1 MDENQVIVQTI
12 RDGNIPLRRI
22 STLDDVET
30 LDDTL
35 KKKVKEDSYLLLS
48 YNEETRKSYKQKL
61 SSLYNDINE
70 KFITLINNYNSTNS
84 DNFNNSLEQLRQEL
98 TALINTKSTV
108 SINDVKR
115 LINQYP
121 HLSEADVKRIIN
133 EEDDLTL
140 TEILPYINNAKEEL
154 RSDINSVN
162 YTINRIQ
169 SSLSN
174 YYTKNQVDSIYVS
187 TNNAIT
193 DQVTALQNQL
203 TEALRIFANKYLTI
217 EDFNITINQITNSN
231 VENLTRL
238 ENKINENAAA
248 NEVQLS
254 ELNNKI
260 NENHTANGEKFTEL
274 DNKLLII
281 ENKINDVANE
291 LTINTNIEYNNS
303 RIDLLEAKAAE
314 LQSTIDDIKENG
326 YTPTPP
332 MPETTVTESYSTYFW
347 LVNESN
353 INTLINN
360 SSIMSA
366 AESYAIRSVT
376 SGCPMQKNKKYNALS
391 LILSKFGMDDSL
403 EKIQESLYII
413 LPSNYLSYEGN
424 NILISNNYLRTNTL
438 DINVFNKSEINVT
451 HQTVKTIKTVY
462 NYEDRTETTTE
473 NINIQYSCLK
483 VVDSIES
490 GLELN
495 Y

>member
-1 MDENQVIVQTI
+1 MDENQVIIQTL
-12 RDGNIPLRRI
+12 RNENIPLRRI
-22 STLDDVET
+22 STLDDVEM

-70 KFITLINNYNSTNS
+70 KFKTLINDFNNTNN
-84 DNFNNSLEQLRQEL
+84 DNFNNSLEQLRKEL
-98 TALINTKSTV
+98 TALINTKSTLT
-108 SINDVKR
+108 INDVKR

-121 HLSEADVKRIIN
+121 HLSESDVKRIIK
-133 EEDDLTL
+133 EEDYLTL
-140 TEILPYINNAKEEL
+140 AEILPYINSVKEEL
-154 RSDINSVN
+154 LSDINSLN
-162 YTINRIQ
+162 NTINKIQ

-174 YYTKNQVDSIYVS
+174 YYTKNQVDSLYIS

-193 DQVTALQNQL
+193 EQVTALQNQL
-203 TEALRIFANKYLTI
+203 TEALRIIDNKYLTI
-217 EDFNITINQITNSN
+217 EDFNTSINQITNSTE
-231 VENLTRL
+231 ENLTRL
-238 ENKINENAAA
+238 ENKINEN
-248 NEVQLS
+248 
-254 ELNNKI
+254 
-260 NENHTANGEKFTEL
+260 HTVNGEKFSEL
-274 DNKLLII
+274 DNKILTI

-291 LTINTNIEYNNS
+291 LTINTNIEYANS

-332 MPETTVTESYSTYFW
+332 MPEITVTESYSTYFW

-360 SSIMSA
+360 SSIMPD

-376 SGCPMQKNKKYNALS
+376 SGCPMEKNKKYNALS

-403 EKIQESLYII
+403 EKIKESLYII

-462 NYEDRTETTTE
+462 NYEDRIEITTE
-473 NINIQYSCLK
+473 NINIQYRCLK

>member
-1 MDENQVIVQTI
+1 MDENQVIIQTL
-12 RDGNIPLRRI
+12 RNENIPLRRI
-22 STLDDVET
+22 STLDDVEM

-70 KFITLINNYNSTNS
+70 KFKALINDFNNTNN
-84 DNFNNSLEQLRQEL
+84 DNFNNSLEQLRKEL
-98 TALINTKSTV
+98 TALINTKSTLT
-108 SINDVKR
+108 INDVKR

-121 HLSEADVKRIIN
+121 HLSESDVKRIIK
-133 EEDDLTL
+133 EEDYVTL
-140 TEILPYINNAKEEL
+140 PEILPYINSVKEEL
-154 RSDINSVN
+154 LSDINSLN
-162 YTINRIQ
+162 NTINNIQ

-174 YYTKNQVDSIYVS
+174 YYTKNQVDSLYIS

-193 DQVTALQNQL
+193 EQVTALQNQL
-203 TEALRIFANKYLTI
+203 TEALRIIDNKYLTI
-217 EDFNITINQITNSN
+217 EDFNTSINQITNSTE
-231 VENLTRL
+231 ENLTRL
-238 ENKINENAAA
+238 E
-248 NEVQLS
+248 
-254 ELNNKI
+254 NKI
-260 NENHTANGEKFTEL
+260 NENHTANGEKFSEL
-274 DNKLLII
+274 DNKILTI

-291 LTINTNIEYNNS
+291 LTINTNIEYANS

-326 YTPTPP
+326 YIPTPP
-332 MPETTVTESYSTYFW
+332 MAEITVTESYSTYFW

-360 SSIMSA
+360 SSIMPD

-376 SGCPMQKNKKYNALS
+376 SGCPMEKNKKYNALS

-403 EKIQESLYII
+403 EKIKESLYII

-462 NYEDRTETTTE
+462 NYEDRIEITTE

>member
-1 MDENQVIVQTI
+1 MDEDKVIIQTL
-12 RDGNIPLRRI
+12 RNENIPLRRI
-22 STLDDVET
+22 STLDDVEM

-70 KFITLINNYNSTNS
+70 KFKALINDFNNTNN
-84 DNFNNSLEQLRQEL
+84 DNFNNSLEQLRKEL
-98 TALINTKSTV
+98 TALINTKSTLT
-108 SINDVKR
+108 INDVKR

-121 HLSEADVKRIIN
+121 HLSESDVKRIIK
-133 EEDDLTL
+133 EEDYVTL
-140 TEILPYINNAKEEL
+140 AEILPYINSVKEEL
-154 RSDINSVN
+154 LSDINSLN
-162 YTINRIQ
+162 NTINKIQ

-174 YYTKNQVDSIYVS
+174 YYTKNQVDSLYIS

-193 DQVTALQNQL
+193 EQVTALQNQL
-203 TEALRIFANKYLTI
+203 TEALRIIDNKYLTI
-217 EDFNITINQITNSN
+217 EDFNTSINQITNSTE
-231 VENLTRL
+231 ENLTRL
-238 ENKINENAAA
+238 E
-248 NEVQLS
+248 
-254 ELNNKI
+254 NKI
-260 NENHTANGEKFTEL
+260 NENHTANGEKFSEL
-274 DNKLLII
+274 DNKILTI

-291 LTINTNIEYNNS
+291 LTINTNIEYANS

-326 YTPTPP
+326 YIPTPP
-332 MPETTVTESYSTYFW
+332 MPEITVTESYSTYFW

-353 INTLINN
+353 INALINN
-360 SSIMSA
+360 SSIIDD

-376 SGCPMQKNKKYNALS
+376 SGCPMEKNKKYNALS

-403 EKIQESLYII
+403 EKIKESLYII
-413 LPSNYLSYEGN
+413 LPSSYLSYEGN

-462 NYEDRTETTTE
+462 NYEDRIEITTE

>member
-1 MDENQVIVQTI
+1 MDENQVIIQTL
-12 RDGNIPLRRI
+12 RNENIPLRRV
-22 STLDDVET
+22 STLDDVEM

-70 KFITLINNYNSTNS
+70 KFKTLINDFNNTNN
-84 DNFNNSLEQLRQEL
+84 DNFNNSLEQLRKEL
-98 TALINTKSTV
+98 TALINTKSTLT
-108 SINDVKR
+108 INDVKR

-121 HLSEADVKRIIN
+121 HLSESDVKRIIK
-133 EEDDLTL
+133 EEDYITL
-140 TEILPYINNAKEEL
+140 DEILPYINSVKEEL
-154 RSDINSVN
+154 HSDINSLN
-162 YTINRIQ
+162 NTINKIQ

-174 YYTKNQVDSIYVS
+174 YYTKNQVDSLYIS

-193 DQVTALQNQL
+193 EQVTALQNQL
-203 TEALRIFANKYLTI
+203 TEALRIIDNKYLTI
-217 EDFNITINQITNSN
+217 EDFNTSINKITNSTE
-231 VENLTRL
+231 ENLTRL
-238 ENKINENAAA
+238 E
-248 NEVQLS
+248 
-254 ELNNKI
+254 NKI
-260 NENHTANGEKFTEL
+260 NENHTANGEKFSEL
-274 DNKLLII
+274 DNKILTI

-291 LTINTNIEYNNS
+291 LTINTNIEYANS

-326 YTPTPP
+326 YIPTPP
-332 MPETTVTESYSTYFW
+332 MPEITVTESYSTYFW

-360 SSIMSA
+360 SSIMPD

-376 SGCPMQKNKKYNALS
+376 SGCPMEKNKKYNALS

-403 EKIQESLYII
+403 EKIKESLYII

-462 NYEDRTETTTE
+462 NYEDRIEITTE
-473 NINIQYSCLK
+473 NINIQYRCLK

>member
-1 MDENQVIVQTI
+1 MDENQVIIQTL
-12 RDGNIPLRRI
+12 RNENIPLRRV
-22 STLDDVET
+22 STLDDVEM

-70 KFITLINNYNSTNS
+70 KFKTLINDFNNTNN
-84 DNFNNSLEQLRQEL
+84 DNFNNSLEQLRKEL
-98 TALINTKSTV
+98 TALINTKSTLT
-108 SINDVKR
+108 INDVKR

-121 HLSEADVKRIIN
+121 HLSESDVKRIIK
-133 EEDDLTL
+133 EEDYLTL
-140 TEILPYINNAKEEL
+140 AEILPYINSVKEEL
-154 RSDINSVN
+154 LSDINSLN
-162 YTINRIQ
+162 NTINKIQ

-174 YYTKNQVDSIYVS
+174 YYTKNQVDSLYIS

-193 DQVTALQNQL
+193 EQVTALQNQL
-203 TEALRIFANKYLTI
+203 TEALRIIDNKYLTI
-217 EDFNITINQITNSN
+217 EDFNTSINQITNSTE
-231 VENLTRL
+231 ENLTRL
-238 ENKINENAAA
+238 ENKINEN
-248 NEVQLS
+248 
-254 ELNNKI
+254 
-260 NENHTANGEKFTEL
+260 HTSNGEKFSEL
-274 DNKLLII
+274 DNKILTI

-291 LTINTNIEYNNS
+291 LTINTNIEYANS

-326 YTPTPP
+326 YIPTPP
-332 MPETTVTESYSTYFW
+332 MPEITVTESYSTYFW

-360 SSIMSA
+360 SSIMPD

-376 SGCPMQKNKKYNALS
+376 SGCPMEKNKKYNALS

-403 EKIQESLYII
+403 EKIKESLYII

-462 NYEDRTETTTE
+462 NYEDRIEITTE
-473 NINIQYSCLK
+473 NINIQYRCLK

>member
-1 MDENQVIVQTI
+1 MDENQVIIQTL
-12 RDGNIPLRRI
+12 RNENIPLRRV
-22 STLDDVET
+22 STLDDVEM

-70 KFITLINNYNSTNS
+70 KFKTLINDFNNTNN
-84 DNFNNSLEQLRQEL
+84 DNFNNSLEQLRKEL
-98 TALINTKSTV
+98 TALINTKSTLT
-108 SINDVKR
+108 INDVKR

-121 HLSEADVKRIIN
+121 HLSESDVKRIIK
-133 EEDDLTL
+133 EEDYLTL
-140 TEILPYINNAKEEL
+140 AEILPYINSVKEEL
-154 RSDINSVN
+154 RSDINSLN
-162 YTINRIQ
+162 NTINKIQ

-174 YYTKNQVDSIYVS
+174 YYTKNQVDSLYIS

-193 DQVTALQNQL
+193 EQVTALQNQL
-203 TEALRIFANKYLTI
+203 TEALRIIDNKYLTI
-217 EDFNITINQITNSN
+217 EDFNTSINKITNSTE
-231 VENLTRL
+231 ENLTRL
-238 ENKINENAAA
+238 E
-248 NEVQLS
+248 
-254 ELNNKI
+254 NKI
-260 NENHTANGEKFTEL
+260 NENHTANGEKFSEL
-274 DNKLLII
+274 DNKILTI

-291 LTINTNIEYNNS
+291 LTINTNIEYANS

-326 YTPTPP
+326 YIPTPP
-332 MPETTVTESYSTYFW
+332 MPEITVTESYSTYFW

-360 SSIMSA
+360 SSIMPD

-376 SGCPMQKNKKYNALS
+376 SGCPMEKNKKYNALS

-403 EKIQESLYII
+403 EKIKESLYII

-462 NYEDRTETTTE
+462 NYEDRIEITTE
-473 NINIQYSCLK
+473 NINIQYRCLK

>member
-1 MDENQVIVQTI
+1 MDENQVIIQTL
-12 RDGNIPLRRI
+12 RNENIPLRRI
-22 STLDDVET
+22 STLDDVEM

-70 KFITLINNYNSTNS
+70 KFKTLINDFNNTNN
-84 DNFNNSLEQLRQEL
+84 DNFNNSLEQLRKEL
-98 TALINTKSTV
+98 TALINTKSTLT
-108 SINDVKR
+108 INDVKR

-121 HLSEADVKRIIN
+121 HLSESDVKRIIK
-133 EEDDLTL
+133 EEDYLTL
-140 TEILPYINNAKEEL
+140 AEILPYINSVKEEL
-154 RSDINSVN
+154 RSDINSLN
-162 YTINRIQ
+162 NTINKIQ

-174 YYTKNQVDSIYVS
+174 YYTKNQVDSLYIS

-193 DQVTALQNQL
+193 EQVTALQNQL
-203 TEALRIFANKYLTI
+203 TEALRIIDNKYLTI
-217 EDFNITINQITNSN
+217 EDFNTSINQITNSTE
-231 VENLTRL
+231 ENLTRL
-238 ENKINENAAA
+238 E
-248 NEVQLS
+248 
-254 ELNNKI
+254 NKI
-260 NENHTANGEKFTEL
+260 NENHTANGEKFSEL
-274 DNKLLII
+274 DNKILTI

-291 LTINTNIEYNNS
+291 LTINTNIEYANS

-326 YTPTPP
+326 YIPTPP
-332 MPETTVTESYSTYFW
+332 MPEITVTESYSTYFW

-360 SSIMSA
+360 SSIMPD

-376 SGCPMQKNKKYNALS
+376 SGCPMEKSKKYNALS

-403 EKIQESLYII
+403 EKIKESLYII

-462 NYEDRTETTTE
+462 NYEDRIEITTE
-473 NINIQYSCLK
+473 NINIQYRCLK

>member
-1 MDENQVIVQTI
+1 MAENTDNKRFSI
-12 RDGNIPLRRI
+12 IP
-22 STLDDVET
+22 
-30 LDDTL
+30 
-35 KKKVKEDSYLLLS
+35 LS

-70 KFITLINNYNSTNS
+70 KFKTLINDFNNTNN
-84 DNFNNSLEQLRQEL
+84 DNFNNSLEQLRKEL
-98 TALINTKSTV
+98 TALINTKSTLT
-108 SINDVKR
+108 INDVKR

-121 HLSEADVKRIIN
+121 HLSESDVKRIIK
-133 EEDDLTL
+133 EEDYLTL
-140 TEILPYINNAKEEL
+140 AEILPYINSVKEEL
-154 RSDINSVN
+154 RSDINSLN
-162 YTINRIQ
+162 NTINKIQ

-174 YYTKNQVDSIYVS
+174 YYTKNQVDSLYIS

-193 DQVTALQNQL
+193 EQVTALQNQL
-203 TEALRIFANKYLTI
+203 TEALRIIDNKYLTI
-217 EDFNITINQITNSN
+217 EDFNTSINQITNSTE
-231 VENLTRL
+231 ENLTRL
-238 ENKINENAAA
+238 E
-248 NEVQLS
+248 
-254 ELNNKI
+254 NKI
-260 NENHTANGEKFTEL
+260 NENHTANGEKFSEL
-274 DNKLLII
+274 DNKILTI

-291 LTINTNIEYNNS
+291 LTINTNIEYANS

-314 LQSTIDDIKENG
+314 LQSTIDDIKEHG
-326 YTPTPP
+326 YIPTPP
-332 MPETTVTESYSTYFW
+332 MPEITVTESYSTYFW

-360 SSIMSA
+360 SSIMPD

-376 SGCPMQKNKKYNALS
+376 SGCPMEKNKKYNALS
-391 LILSKFGMDDSL
+391 LILSKFGMDNSL
-403 EKIQESLYII
+403 EKIKESLYII
-413 LPSNYLSYEGN
+413 LPSNYLRYEGN

-462 NYEDRTETTTE
+462 NYEDRIEITTE
-473 NINIQYSCLK
+473 NINIQYRCLK

>member
-1 MDENQVIVQTI
+1 MDENQVIIQTL
-12 RDGNIPLRRI
+12 RNENIPLRRI
-22 STLDDVET
+22 STLDDVEM

-70 KFITLINNYNSTNS
+70 KFKTLINDFNNTNN
-84 DNFNNSLEQLRQEL
+84 DNFNNSLEQLRKEL
-98 TALINTKSTV
+98 TALINTKSTLT
-108 SINDVKR
+108 INDVKR

-121 HLSEADVKRIIN
+121 HLSESDVKRIIK
-133 EEDDLTL
+133 EEDYLTL
-140 TEILPYINNAKEEL
+140 AEILPYINSVKEEL
-154 RSDINSVN
+154 LSDINSLN
-162 YTINRIQ
+162 NTINKIQ

-174 YYTKNQVDSIYVS
+174 YYTKNQVDSLYIS

-193 DQVTALQNQL
+193 EQVTALQNQL
-203 TEALRIFANKYLTI
+203 TEALRIIDNKYLTI
-217 EDFNITINQITNSN
+217 EDFNTSINQITNSTE
-231 VENLTRL
+231 ENLTRL
-238 ENKINENAAA
+238 E
-248 NEVQLS
+248 
-254 ELNNKI
+254 NKI
-260 NENHTANGEKFTEL
+260 NENHTANGEKFSEL
-274 DNKLLII
+274 DNKILTI

-291 LTINTNIEYNNS
+291 LTINTNIEYANS

-326 YTPTPP
+326 YIPTPP
-332 MPETTVTESYSTYFW
+332 MPEITVTESYSTYFW

-360 SSIMSA
+360 SLIMPD

-376 SGCPMQKNKKYNALS
+376 SGCPMEKNKKYNALS

-403 EKIQESLYII
+403 EKIKESLYII

-462 NYEDRTETTTE
+462 NYEDRIEITTE

>member
-1 MDENQVIVQTI
+1 MDENQVIIQTL
-12 RDGNIPLRRI
+12 RNENIPLRRV
-22 STLDDVET
+22 STLDDVEM

-70 KFITLINNYNSTNS
+70 KFKTLINDFNNTNN
-84 DNFNNSLEQLRQEL
+84 DNFNNSLEQLRKEL
-98 TALINTKSTV
+98 TALINTKSTLT
-108 SINDVKR
+108 INDVKR

-121 HLSEADVKRIIN
+121 HLSESDVKRIIK
-133 EEDDLTL
+133 EEDYLTL
-140 TEILPYINNAKEEL
+140 AEILPYINSVKEEL
-154 RSDINSVN
+154 RSDINSLN
-162 YTINRIQ
+162 NTINKIQ

-174 YYTKNQVDSIYVS
+174 YYTKNQVDSLYIS

-193 DQVTALQNQL
+193 EQVTALQNQL
-203 TEALRIFANKYLTI
+203 TEALRIIDNKYLTI
-217 EDFNITINQITNSN
+217 EDFNTSINQITNSTE
-231 VENLTRL
+231 ENLTRL
-238 ENKINENAAA
+238 E
-248 NEVQLS
+248 
-254 ELNNKI
+254 NKI
-260 NENHTANGEKFTEL
+260 NENHTANGEKFSEL
-274 DNKLLII
+274 DNKILTI

-291 LTINTNIEYNNS
+291 LTINTNIEYTNS

-326 YTPTPP
+326 YIPTPP
-332 MPETTVTESYSTYFW
+332 MPEITVTESYSTYFW

-360 SSIMSA
+360 SSIMPD

-376 SGCPMQKNKKYNALS
+376 SGCPMEKNKKYNALS

-403 EKIQESLYII
+403 EKIKESLYII

-462 NYEDRTETTTE
+462 NYEDRIEITTE
-473 NINIQYSCLK
+473 NINIQYRCLK

>member
-1 MDENQVIVQTI
+1 MFMDENKVIIQTL
-12 RDGNIPLRRI
+12 RNENIPLRRI
-22 STLDDVET
+22 STLDDVEM

-70 KFITLINNYNSTNS
+70 KFKALINDFNNTNN
-84 DNFNNSLEQLRQEL
+84 DNFNNSLEQLRKEL
-98 TALINTKSTV
+98 TALINTKSTLT
-108 SINDVKR
+108 INDVKR

-121 HLSEADVKRIIN
+121 HLSESDVKRIIK
-133 EEDDLTL
+133 EEDYVTL
-140 TEILPYINNAKEEL
+140 AEILPYINSAKEEL
-154 RSDINSVN
+154 RSDINSIN
-162 YTINRIQ
+162 NTINNIQ

-174 YYTKNQVDSIYVS
+174 YYTKNQVDSLYIS

-193 DQVTALQNQL
+193 EQVTALQNQL
-203 TEALRIFANKYLTI
+203 TEALRIIDNKYLTI
-217 EDFNITINQITNSN
+217 EDFNASINQITNSTE
-231 VENLTRL
+231 ENLTRL
-238 ENKINENAAA
+238 E
-248 NEVQLS
+248 
-254 ELNNKI
+254 NKI
-260 NENHTANGEKFTEL
+260 NENHTANGEKFSEL
-274 DNKLLII
+274 DNKILTI

-291 LTINTNIEYNNS
+291 LTINTNIEYANS

-326 YTPTPP
+326 YIPTPP
-332 MPETTVTESYSTYFW
+332 IPEITVTESYSTYFW

-360 SSIMSA
+360 SSIIDG

-376 SGCPMQKNKKYNALS
+376 SGCPMEKNKKYNALS

-403 EKIQESLYII
+403 EKISESLYII
-413 LPSNYLSYEGN
+413 LPSSYLSYEGN

-462 NYEDRTETTTE
+462 NYENRIEITTE

>member
-1 MDENQVIVQTI
+1 MDENQVIIQTL
-12 RDGNIPLRRI
+12 RNENIPLRRV
-22 STLDDVET
+22 STLDDVEM

-70 KFITLINNYNSTNS
+70 KFKTLINDFNNTNN
-84 DNFNNSLEQLRQEL
+84 DNFNNSLEQLRKEL
-98 TALINTKSTV
+98 TALINTKSTLT
-108 SINDVKR
+108 INDVKR

-121 HLSEADVKRIIN
+121 HLSESDVKRIIKG
-133 EEDDLTL
+133 EDYVTL
-140 TEILPYINNAKEEL
+140 AEILPYINSVKEEL
-154 RSDINSVN
+154 LSDINSLN
-162 YTINRIQ
+162 NTINKIQ

-174 YYTKNQVDSIYVS
+174 YYTKNQVDSLYIS

-193 DQVTALQNQL
+193 EQVTALQNQL
-203 TEALRIFANKYLTI
+203 TEALRIIDNKYLTI
-217 EDFNITINQITNSN
+217 EDFNTSINQITNSTE
-231 VENLTRL
+231 ENLTRL
-238 ENKINENAAA
+238 E
-248 NEVQLS
+248 
-254 ELNNKI
+254 NKI
-260 NENHTANGEKFTEL
+260 NENHTANGEKFSEL
-274 DNKLLII
+274 DNKILTI

-291 LTINTNIEYNNS
+291 LTINTNIEYANS

-326 YTPTPP
+326 YIPTPP
-332 MPETTVTESYSTYFW
+332 MPEITVTESYSTYFW

-360 SSIMSA
+360 SSIMPD

-376 SGCPMQKNKKYNALS
+376 SGCPMEKNKKYNALS

-403 EKIQESLYII
+403 EKIKESLYII

-462 NYEDRTETTTE
+462 NYEDRIEITTE
-473 NINIQYSCLK
+473 NINIQYRCLK